1 MVKMYHIYSLFHLK
15 DGNSKLMNMK
25 ILKMTQKE
33 FFKIGFPFYTVNNY
47 TKAV

>member
-1 MVKMYHIYSLFHLK
+1 ME
-15 DGNSKLMNMK
+15 NK
-25 ILKMTQKE
+25 IKKMTWKE